1 MIVVGLTGSIAMGKT
16 ETAKMFANLDIP
28 VFDSDGAVH
37 ELYGKGG
44 EAAKEIGRL
53 EPSAIIDEAVDRKRL
68 AAKVLERPGLLHEI
82 EKAVHP
88 LIRVRQ
94 ERFLSDMAQRG
105 ADIAI
110 LDIPLLFETGRDKE
124 VDRIIVV
131 SAPPDLQRERALK
144 RPHMTVE
151 KLDYILSKQL
161 PDVEKRSRAD
171 YVIDTSVSLDDARRQ
186 VEAIIEDLRKN
197 QSGHGQRNHS

>member
-16 ETAKMFANLDIP
+16 ETAKMFASRGIP
-28 VFDSDGAVH
+28 VFDSDAAVH

-44 EAAKEIGRL
+44 EAVEEIGRL

-68 AAKVLERPGLLHEI
+68 AAKVLERPDLLREI
-82 EKAVHP
+82 EKVVHP
-88 LIRVRQ
+88 LVRARQ
-94 ERFLSDMAQRG
+94 ERFLAELGERG
-105 ADIAI
+105 AEIAV

-124 VDRIIVV
+124 VDRIVVV
-131 SAPPDLQRERALK
+131 STPPQLQRERALK
-144 RPHMTVE
+144 RPQMTVD
-151 KLDYILSKQL
+151 KLDLILSKQL
-161 PDVEKRSRAD
+161 PDVDKRNRAD

-186 VEAIIEDLRKN
+186 VEAIIEDLQKK